1 MSAIEAASVG
11 VRTMADGT
19 LRLSL
24 DIEPRHAQAAFAL
37 FGAPG
42 TPMALAALKPASS
55 KPEAPKGGPLAQ
67 WVAMRCKEPHFLAWL
82 YGQHKEQW
90 ATTEGESAED
100 VAANLVRAL
109 CGVESRAELDSNPDA
124 AATLHKLIRE
134 PYKGQ
139 AFAAQQMERA

>member
-55 KPEAPKGGPLAQ
+55 KPEAPKGGPLAE
-67 WVAMRCKEPHFLAWL
+67 WVALRCKDVQFLNWLAYRYPELWDSSKCTLVEPKGA
-82 YGQHKEQW
+82 
-90 ATTEGESAED
+90 D
-100 VAANLVRAL
+100 VVRRL

-124 AATLHKLIRE
+124 AAKLHKLIRE
-134 PYKGQ
+134 PYRLE
-139 AFAAQQMERA
+139 AA

>member
-1 MSAIEAASVG
+1 
-11 VRTMADGT
+11 MADGT

-42 TPMALAALKPASS
+42 TPMALAALKPAGS

-67 WVAMRCKEPHFLAWL
+67 WVAMRCKEPNFLAWL
-82 YGQHKEQW
+82 YGRYKAQW
-90 ATTEGESAED
+90 SATEGESSEE

-109 CGVESRAELDSNPDA
+109 CGVESRAELDSNPEA
-124 AATLHKLIRE
+124 AAKLHQLIRK
-134 PYKGQ
+134 PYQEQ
-139 AFAAQQMERA
+139 A

>member
-42 TPMALAALKPASS
+42 TPMALAALRPASS

-67 WVAMRCKEPHFLAWL
+67 WVAMRCQEPHFQAWL
-82 YGQHKEQW
+82 YRQDRERW
-90 ATTEGESAED
+90 IAAAGEDAEE
-100 VAANLVRAL
+100 VAANVIRAI
-109 CGVESRAELDSNPDA
+109 CGVDSRAELDSNPEA
-124 AATLHKLIRE
+124 AARLHKLIRE
-134 PYKGQ
+134 PYKDQ
-139 AFAAQQMERA
+139 A